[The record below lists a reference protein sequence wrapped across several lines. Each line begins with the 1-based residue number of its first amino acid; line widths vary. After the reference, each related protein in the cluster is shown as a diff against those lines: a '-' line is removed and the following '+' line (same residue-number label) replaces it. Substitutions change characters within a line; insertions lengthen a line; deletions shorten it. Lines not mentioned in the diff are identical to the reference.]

1 MFHSVVLYALVDS
14 TNASEENVCDFCL
27 QDRRRFLSMMF
38 HPTHWWLSEFSAS
51 HHNFLTSVSCGGG
64 SKKSKCTRS
73 SIPRAFN
80 VSTAFP
86 KLMRWISGIVLSSNS
101 CLYAQAVYRRKHLP
115 AATRPARPA
124 RWFAEAWKSKVLWQ
138 FSVIHKKT
146 KRSMQCFSHMTATH
160 TWCKRWG
167 LKFLIDILIF
177 ELYSVYLWCCCQ

>member
-1 MFHSVVLYALVDS
+1 
-14 TNASEENVCDFCL
+14 
-27 QDRRRFLSMMF
+27 MF
-38 HPTHWWLSEFSAS
+38 HPTHSWLSDISAS

-86 KLMRWISGIVLSSNS
+86 KLMRWISGIVLSSSS

-124 RWFAEAWKSKVLWQ
+124 RCFAEAWKSKCRDSSALHSQ
-138 FSVIHKKT
+138 KM
-146 KRSMQCFSHMTATH
+146 KRSEQLQCVNHMTATH
-160 TWCKRWG
+160 TRCKR
-167 LKFLIDILIF
+167 
-177 ELYSVYLWCCCQ
+177 

>member
-1 MFHSVVLYALVDS
+1 
-14 TNASEENVCDFCL
+14 
-27 QDRRRFLSMMF
+27 MF
-38 HPTHWWLSEFSAS
+38 HPTHCWLSELSAA

-101 CLYAQAVYRRKHLP
+101 CLYAQAVYKRKHLP

-124 RWFAEAWKSKVLWQ
+124 RWFAEAWKSKCFTVQ
-138 FSVIHKKT
+138 CYIHKKNEEEHAVLQSHDCYPHVVQKVRFKIPNWYSNFWAVFCLFVVLLSVAHT
-146 KRSMQCFSHMTATH
+146 KIMNKKGDTKKQLQQFWSFHSFVMKDS
-160 TWCKRWG
+160 
-167 LKFLIDILIF
+167 
-177 ELYSVYLWCCCQ
+177 SP